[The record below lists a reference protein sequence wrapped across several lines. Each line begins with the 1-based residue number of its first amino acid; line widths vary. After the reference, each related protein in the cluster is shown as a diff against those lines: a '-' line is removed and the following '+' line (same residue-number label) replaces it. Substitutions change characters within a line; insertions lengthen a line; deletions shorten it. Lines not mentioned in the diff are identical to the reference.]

1 MIGKAFKRL
10 VSGKGGSKSG
20 STDPQ
25 EGGQAA
31 RPAPGRGM
39 LGRLAA
45 KAQEQGGMP
54 MSGGGRGM
62 IGRLT
67 NSGQSVNSS
76 DEEPMTGNRAMGVLN
91 RVARDGMRK
100 NAFSMA
106 TSAADRSGGMKSGGK
121 VKGFRDGGI
130 YTAEMGQP
138 PQDIDGGSA
147 SLKKPAPKKTQAK
160 KPAPK
165 KPVATKN
172 FAKGGSIDG
181 IAQRGKTNCK
191 MR

>member
-1 MIGKAFKRL
+1 MRGA
-10 VSGKGGSKSG
+10 
-20 STDPQ
+20 STQ
-25 EGGQAA
+25 
-31 RPAPGRGM
+31 
-39 LGRLAA
+39 
-45 KAQEQGGMP
+45 
-54 MSGGGRGM
+54 
-62 IGRLT
+62 
-67 NSGQSVNSS
+67 
-76 DEEPMTGNRAMGVLN
+76 
-91 RVARDGMRK
+91 
-100 NAFSMA
+100 
-106 TSAADRSGGMKSGGK
+106 GMKSGGK

>member
-1 MIGKAFKRL
+1 MGLGKSLKKLAGSGLSPLGSLMYKKDGSTRKGFKSAAKAL
-10 VSGKGGSKSG
+10 SPAYALMSKS
-20 STDPQ
+20 S
-25 EGGQAA
+25 GGDESDSAEPEKDA
-31 RPAPGRGM
+31 PEIGRPRGRGM
-39 LGRLAA
+39 LGRV
-45 KAQEQGGMP
+45 P
-54 MSGGGRGM
+54 MSAG
-62 IGRLT
+62 LL
-67 NSGQSVNSS
+67 SQV
-76 DEEPMTGNRAMGVLN
+76 
-91 RVARDGMRK
+91 
-100 NAFSMA
+100 
-106 TSAADRSGGMKSGGK
+106 AADRSMRGASTQGMKSGGK

>member
-1 MIGKAFKRL
+1 MGLGKSLKKLAG
-10 VSGKGGSKSG
+10 SGLSPLGSLMYKKDG
-20 STDPQ
+20 STRK
-25 EGGQAA
+25 GFKS
-31 RPAPGRGM
+31 
-39 LGRLAA
+39 AA
-45 KAQEQGGMP
+45 KALSPAYALMSKSSGGDESDSAEPEKDAPEIDRPYRGGMMGRVP
-54 MSGGGRGM
+54 MSSGLLSQVAANRSMRGAS
-62 IGRLT
+62 T
-67 NSGQSVNSS
+67 Q
-76 DEEPMTGNRAMGVLN
+76 
-91 RVARDGMRK
+91 
-100 NAFSMA
+100 
-106 TSAADRSGGMKSGGK
+106 GMKSGGK